1 MRLLVA
7 EDDTVLSATLQNR
20 LKREGFAVDVAG
32 NGVDAEFMGDETS
45 YDAVILDLGLPQ
57 RNGLDVLKNWR
68 QRGNLMPVIVLTARD
83 AWHERVD
90 GFKAG
95 ADDYLGKPFHF
106 EELLMRLLA
115 LIRRSHKVTGQN
127 MVLTC
132 CGLQLDEERQTVTLE
147 DDSTHTLTGTEFRL
161 LRYFMLHPGRILTKS
176 RLTEHVYEQDFDRD
190 SNVIEVYVRHLR
202 RILGAERILT
212 KRGQGYVFVD
222 PDKPEVFV

>member
-1 MRLLVA
+1 MRLLLV
-7 EDDTVLSATLQNR
+7 EDDSELSSHLRSRFKQ
-20 LKREGFAVDVAG
+20 EGFAVDVAG
-32 NGVDAEFMGDETS
+32 NGIDAEFMGDEEP

-57 RNGLDVLKNWR
+57 RSGLDVLKNWR
-68 QRGNLMPVIVLTARD
+68 QRGNTVPVIVLTARD

-106 EELLMRLLA
+106 EELLVRLRA
-115 LIRRSHKVTGQN
+115 LIRRSHKAVGQDMTLN
-127 MVLTC
+127 C
-132 CGLQLDEERQTVTLE
+132 CGLHLDEERQQVVLE
-147 DDSTHTLTGTEFRL
+147 DGSTHTLTGTEFRL

-176 RLTEHVYEQDFDRD
+176 RLTEHVYEQDFDCD

-202 RILGAERILT
+202 RILGDGRILT

-222 PDKPEVFV
+222 PDKPEPFV